1 MPSTCALL
9 LYFTAAQA
17 VFAAVDPW
25 LQGSGLL
32 GDTPLATGTAGRC
45 IFAGVFTDSAV
56 LQQAPQSAALYGV
69 VVSPSGGLDVTTLA
83 VNVTLSR
90 DGLGVVVAAAAQFVD
105 VVNASYAHWKAVLPP
120 QAGSAQPHTIALS
133 CSGCP
138 GGEGV
143 VRSLRDV
150 LIGDVYLCSG
160 QSNMWL
166 PMHFSFSRN
175 ATFEAW
181 RRGRYRNI
189 RLSNMP
195 RNAQPDNAWPQYD
208 VHVAPRVGWGD
219 DFGAVSGGGWKRSD
233 VGTYPTRR
241 WPAMVPVTSGTTTR
255 LTSSARHAGTLR
267 SHSRTWRARA
277 TRRSRCSA

>member
-32 GDTPLATGTAGRC
+32 GDTPRLPPATWPVGAS
-45 IFAGVFTDSAV
+45 FAGVFTDSAV

-120 QAGSAQPHTIALS
+120 QASRKRGRRQKRSVALRSGSATVQIRKRNMQQRAS
-133 CSGCP
+133 
-138 GGEGV
+138 
-143 VRSLRDV
+143 SLRLVGSDSPCESV
-150 LIGDVYLCSG
+150 
-160 QSNMWL
+160 Q
-166 PMHFSFSRN
+166 FSLHDQKYVDG
-175 ATFEAW
+175 A
-181 RRGRYRNI
+181 
-189 RLSNMP
+189 
-195 RNAQPDNAWPQYD
+195 
-208 VHVAPRVGWGD
+208 RVE
-219 DFGAVSGGGWKRSD
+219 
-233 VGTYPTRR
+233 
-241 WPAMVPVTSGTTTR
+241 
-255 LTSSARHAGTLR
+255 
-267 SHSRTWRARA
+267 
-277 TRRSRCSA
+277 